1 MPAASLAQVS
11 LSGPSTA
18 EPSALVS
25 RGMQA
30 LWSDGD
36 PHRSRQIFDAAYRQA
51 EQRGDGRTMAVAALG
66 WAGLWINE
74 HRGIAGAAIMQ
85 DRLQRALAA
94 TPPDSVLALRLR
106 ARVAAESDYRRSAHE
121 SIRAIADEARRS
133 ADPTAVAEA
142 LNLLHHCLLGPDHA
156 ALRTQVADALIAESV
171 RTGRRGDMVMGMLWR
186 TVDLL
191 LEGHPNVGR
200 HLTELRGLL
209 REGDFPAAGY
219 VVAAID
225 VMLDIRA
232 GDFSRAEAGAEH
244 CLELGSDVGDA
255 DAPAWY
261 GAHMVAIRWFQGRIA
276 ELIPLLRELVSSP
289 TIGLADSSHLAA
301 LAVALAANGERREA
315 LGALKRVTGRGL
327 SAIPQSSSRLAT
339 IHAVVEAAYLL
350 GEQDVASEACQE
362 LEPYAHL
369 PVMAGLGVACFG
381 SVRHALGVAALTCG
395 RVDEAVGHLSA
406 AVSDDIALGNW
417 PAAVLSRHRL
427 SVALSR
433 CLDDERR
440 SQARHQ
446 FEAAETEAGRLAMEL
461 SGPGA
466 GDAQAESPP
475 PDADD
480 VTCVRHGRR
489 WHLRFQTLSAYVDHC
504 VGMTYLAVL
513 FANPGQDIGAGEL
526 TIGFG
531 TGENAAAARHA
542 HPTSHALLDQ
552 QALSSYKA
560 RLDALHTE
568 IARCDAIGDQQRAVE
583 AHRERDW
590 ILAQLR
596 TATGL
601 GGRVRS
607 FPTSDERARIAVGK
621 AIRRALGRVQDANPA
636 LGAILIAAVKTGH
649 RCVYTPPPRPPRGRP
664 AGTTTGLPREGPAL
678 LLPHRGLVAAT
689 AGSPATAGGVAGR
702 ERDVHR

>member
-1 MPAASLAQVS
+1 M
-11 LSGPSTA
+11 
-18 EPSALVS
+18 E
-25 RGMQA
+25 A
-30 LWSDGD
+30 LWSHGE

-51 EQRGDGRTMAVAALG
+51 EQRDDAHTMAVAALG
-66 WAGLWINE
+66 WAGLWVNE
-74 HRGIAGAAIMQ
+74 HRGTAGAAITQ
-85 DRLQRALAA
+85 DRLRRALAA

-106 ARVAAESDYRRSAHE
+106 ARIAAESDHRRSAHE
-121 SIRAIADEARRS
+121 SIRAVADEARRS
-133 ADPTAVAEA
+133 ADPTAIAEA

-200 HLTELRGLL
+200 HLNELRGLL
-209 REGDFPAAGY
+209 REGDFPAVGY

-232 GDFSRAEAGAEH
+232 GDFSRAEARAGH

-289 TIGLADSSHLAA
+289 AIGLADSSHLAA

-327 SAIPQSSSRLAT
+327 SAVPQSSSRLAT
-339 IHAVVEAAYLL
+339 IRAVVEAAYLL

-362 LEPYAHL
+362 LEPHAHL

-395 RVDEAVGHLSA
+395 RIDEAVGHLSA

-417 PAAVLSRHRL
+417 PAAVLSRQRL
-427 SVALSR
+427 SVALGR

-440 SQARHQ
+440 SLARHQ
-446 FEAAETEAGRLAMEL
+446 LEVAESEAGRLAMEL
-461 SGPGA
+461 TAPAA

-475 PDADD
+475 SDADD
-480 VTCVRHGRR
+480 ITCVRHGRR
-489 WHLRFQTLSAYVDHC
+489 WHLRFRAQSAYVDHC

-542 HPTSHALLDQ
+542 HPTSHALLDR

-560 RLDALHTE
+560 RLAALHIE
-568 IARCDAIGDQQRAVE
+568 IDRCDAVGDQRRAIE

-621 AIRRALGRVQDANPA
+621 AIRRALDRVHDANPA

-649 RCVYTPPPRPPRGRP
+649 RCVYTPPPRPPRERP
-664 AGTTTGLPREGPAL
+664 AASATGLPREVPAL

-689 AGSPATAGGVAGR
+689 AGSPATATAAGVAGR
-702 ERDVHR
+702 DRDVHR